1 MKNKNFPNCVIPITN
16 KDKLFHESVDMQDL
30 GNMAHPSRIILCGNP
45 NSGKSLAIL
54 NMLLHKKPPFQKIYL
69 IHNDPNTKEYNAIDC
84 EVMEE
89 LPEIDEIDTD
99 LRNLIIIEDIEYR
112 TLSKDQKR
120 LLDRYFGCYSTHCN
134 ISIWITA
141 QDAIS
146 IPASIRRMAS
156 HVFIWKSLDLNHMSI
171 LSSRFGLQNKDLK
184 YIFDNILTDPH
195 DSLLIDSTRPSCRFR
210 KNIFEVLPYRQN
222 SEKQ

>member
-1 MKNKNFPNCVIPITN
+1 MKNKNFPSCVIPITN

-69 IHNDPNTKEYNAIDC
+69 IHNDPSTLEYNSVDC

-141 QDAIS
+141 QDGIS
-146 IPASIRRMAS
+146 IPPTIRRMAS
-156 HVFIWKSLDLNHMSI
+156 HVFLWRSNDLNHLTI
-171 LSSRFGLQNKDLK
+171 LSSRFGLNQKDLK
-184 YIFDNILTDPH
+184 YIFDNLLTDPH

-210 KNIFEVLPYRQN
+210 MNIFEIFPFKSN
-222 SEKQ
+222 K

>member
-1 MKNKNFPNCVIPITN
+1 MKKFPNCVIPITN
-16 KDKLFHESVDMQDL
+16 KDKLFHETVDMQDL

-69 IHNDPNTKEYNAIDC
+69 IHNAIDC
-84 EVMEE
+84 EVLEE
-89 LPEIDEIDTD
+89 LPEIDKIDTD

-171 LSSRFGLQNKDLK
+171 LSSRFGLNNKDLK